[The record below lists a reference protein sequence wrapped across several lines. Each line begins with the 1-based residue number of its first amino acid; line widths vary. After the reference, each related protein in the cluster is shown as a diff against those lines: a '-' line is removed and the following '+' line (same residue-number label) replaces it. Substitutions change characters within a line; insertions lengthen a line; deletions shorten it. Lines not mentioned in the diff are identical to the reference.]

1 MKKVRQPKS
10 AHRKTQTPIVAKQI
24 SSSGKDVSSHNNLP
38 GPALLP
44 NPQRYCAR
52 KKSIPFPARETYP
65 ATAYEICLASKLY
78 HTFLSFTREFGKNV
92 KKEPVLSKDTLAVCR
107 AGPRASA
114 ARTAPPPRKPAGLP
128 REEGAGRGRGART
141 APQPCR
147 LRGRPRKKDGK
158 GENAFPV
165 WSAMFRLPF
174 VSSVCRPYGA
184 GTRGRRSFRHQEEFV
199 DHPLGAI
206 ALLGLPQTL

>member
-1 MKKVRQPKS
+1 MSPRTITCRDLRFYQIHNVIVRAKKAYLSLRGKHILQLLMKFVWHPNYTTHSFLLQENSEKMLRKS
-10 AHRKTQTPIVAKQI
+10 LFCRKTHRRYA
-24 SSSGKDVSSHNNLP
+24 
-38 GPALLP
+38 GPARAHP
-44 NPQRYCAR
+44 P
-52 KKSIPFPARETYP
+52 RERP
-65 ATAYEICLASKLY
+65 
-78 HTFLSFTREFGKNV
+78 
-92 KKEPVLSKDTLAVCR
+92 
-107 AGPRASA
+107 
-114 ARTAPPPRKPAGLP
+114 PPPRKPAGLP